1 MARYVSRLVPL
12 SRRFTMPISSSYGHR
27 KGMQISGL
35 LAVGAAADCAGSW
48 SLRRAVRPEPARQSH
63 RRFLPE
69 VMAVNSRK
77 VCEANIPSDWRE
89 KLFADLLQS
98 VHLRSSVYF
107 RPELGAPWGFS
118 LADHGTAF
126 HIVANGKCWV
136 QLTGVPQAVELVEGD
151 FVVVPR
157 GDAHIMRDSAAST
170 VVDFFEL
177 AKQSAPDNK
186 GVFRA
191 GGTGVITKL
200 VCGGMQFDDEATS
213 PLLAVLPPLIHVK
226 GMDGNAAMWLKAT
239 VSQVLEELDSSRAGA
254 EAIVTRLADILLI
267 KAVRTYF
274 EQINTAQYGWLA
286 AIRDPHIGPALA
298 QLHARPEEG
307 WTVACLARHVA
318 LSRSLFAEKFAQ
330 LVGEPPLRY
339 LKRLR
344 LNRAAIRLRSTND
357 KLSVIA
363 ADAGYE
369 SAAAFTKAFKRN
381 LGKTPGEYRRGP
393 LARVAGP
400 QV

>member
-1 MARYVSRLVPL
+1 
-12 SRRFTMPISSSYGHR
+12 
-27 KGMQISGL
+27 
-35 LAVGAAADCAGSW
+35 
-48 SLRRAVRPEPARQSH
+48 
-63 RRFLPE
+63 
-69 VMAVNSRK
+69 MAVNSRK

-89 KLFADLLQS
+89 KLFADLLES

>member
-1 MARYVSRLVPL
+1 MVVNNGGLDIWHDESTDVTGRLDERAQPVDLPDKRLKFGFPLARRV
-12 SRRFTMPISSSYGHR
+12 
-27 KGMQISGL
+27 
-35 LAVGAAADCAGSW
+35 
-48 SLRRAVRPEPARQSH
+48 RQS
-63 RRFLPE
+63 LPE
-69 VMAVNSRK
+69 VMTVNSRK
-77 VCEANIPSDWRE
+77 ICEANGPSDWRKE
-89 KLFADLLQS
+89 LFADLLQS

-126 HIVANGKCWV
+126 HIVASGKCWV
-136 QLTGVPQAVELVEGD
+136 QVTGAPQAAELVEGD

-157 GDAHIMRDSAAST
+157 GDAHIMRDSAASR

-177 AKQSAPDNK
+177 AKQSAPDSK

-191 GGTGVITKL
+191 GGSGVITKL

-226 GMDGNAAMWLKAT
+226 GKDGNTATWLQAT

-254 EAIVTRLADILLI
+254 QAVVTRLADILFI

-274 EQINTAQYGWLA
+274 EQNFDTAQYGWLA

-298 QLHARPEEG
+298 QLHARPEEA
-307 WTVACLARHVA
+307 WTVAFLARRVA

-330 LVGEPPLRY
+330 LVGEPPLHY

-344 LNRAAIRLRSTND
+344 LNRAAIRLHSTND
-357 KLSVIA
+357 KLSAIA
-363 ADAGYE
+363 SDAGYE
-369 SAAAFTKAFKRN
+369 SAAAFTKAFKRQ
-381 LGKTPGEYRRGP
+381 LGKTPGEYRNSR
-393 LARVAGP
+393 
-400 QV
+400 